1 MNTDIKIIDN
11 EEYIGMKGCAEILD
25 VSLPRVRYLIKKRK
39 LNAKK
44 LGKKH
49 FIKKIDLENFIVY
62 RKEKSLLITQLA
74 QKRRSLLAEYQILY
88 NQERDKV
95 NLKIESLKKKYPY

>member
-1 MNTDIKIIDN
+1 MSENQIIEG
-11 EEYIGMKGCAEILD
+11 EEYISLKGCTKILD
-25 VSLPRVRYLIKKRK
+25 VGFARVGYLIKKRK
-39 LNAKK
+39 LNIKK

-49 FIKKIDLENFIVY
+49 FIKKIDLENFIIFH
-62 RKEKSLLITQLA
+62 KEKSLLIRQLA
-74 QKRRSLLAEYQILY
+74 QKRRSLLAECQIFY